1 MDRKYKIPM
10 IPCHECLIK
19 PMCRSRLREGIM
31 SLSLSCSIL
40 DEWLKR
46 DTYGNAN
53 IRKLEITYNEL
64 WHRNIKKGLVI

>member
-19 PMCRSRLREGIM
+19 VMCRSRIRKGIL

-40 DEWLKR
+40 DKWLKR

-53 IRKLEITYNEL
+53 IRKLGIVYSEL
-64 WHRNIKKGLVI
+64 WQGNTKKD